1 MDLNTILDRTEI
13 HSQIRDIL
21 VSFTTIP
28 IWEKRSIYIYGESG
42 IGKTTFVCDILNELN
57 YDIIQYDSDHARNPQ
72 LIESLSNSYISHTN
86 VFGSLNKT
94 PKKIAIVI
102 DDIDSMNTGDKGG
115 LLALTK
121 LIRPKKTKKQKN
133 EPYNSTPII
142 CIGNT
147 VLDKSV
153 RELYKVCR
161 VFELTPPSISQMT
174 MLIHTLFEIS
184 HDIDVSSIYEFVHS
198 DIAKLY
204 SMRNIYGTNYLDLIH
219 DIHTFFIPRVGHYDI
234 KTKTC
239 MLLNNAM
246 PLSQHATLINEPER
260 TIINKLLHENIVDMF
275 YPEVVE
281 SIPVYT
287 DILKNICYADYL
299 DRATFQRQ
307 IWQLSEMS
315 SLIKTFKTS
324 HMLRNYCNAPTQ
336 LPYAGIRFTKILTKY
351 STEYNNFIFI
361 RQICQTLNIDKRDLI
376 GYMHSI
382 SYLSEEQKIN
392 MIDIEDI
399 DKSCIARLTKYT
411 NKYTTSS
418 EADDIA
424 DDMDVD
430 IETDNNMMSLE
441 YTGII

>member
-1 MDLNTILDRTEI
+1 MNLNTILDRTEI
-13 HSQIRDIL
+13 HSHIKNIL
-21 VSFTTIP
+21 LSFNTIP

-42 IGKTTFVCDILNELN
+42 IGKTTFICNLLNELN

-94 PKKIAIVI
+94 PKQIAIVI
-102 DDIDSMNTGDKGG
+102 DDIDSMNTGDKSG

-121 LIRPKKTKKQKN
+121 LIRPKKTKKQQT

-142 CIGNT
+142 CIGTT

-161 VFELTPPSISQMT
+161 VFELTPPSMSQMT
-174 MLIHTLFEIS
+174 TLIRTLFDIS
-184 HDIDVSSIYEFVHS
+184 NEIDVSAIYEFVHS

-204 SMRNIYGTNYLDLIH
+204 SMINIYGKRYSDLIH

-239 MLLNNAM
+239 MLLNNDI
-246 PLSQHATLINEPER
+246 PLSHHATLINEPER
-260 TIINKLLHENIVDMF
+260 TIINKLFHENVVDMF

-324 HMLRNYCNAPTQ
+324 NMLRKYCKEYKQ
-336 LPYAGIRFTKILTKY
+336 LPYSGIRFTKILTKY

-361 RQICQTLNIDKRDLI
+361 RQICQSLNIDKRDLI

-382 SYLSEEQKIN
+382 SYLSEEEKIN

-399 DKSCIARLTKYT
+399 DKSCIARLTKYI

-418 EADDIA
+418 DADATSDEV
-424 DDMDVD
+424 DVD
-430 IETDNNMMSLE
+430 VDLDHGLPLE
-441 YTGII
+441 YVGII